1 MNQISVLICPKFT
14 IYFASKRLMPCGGP
28 AWHLLRLNSGGEGVD
43 VYQGVKFPEIFP
55 WQNEYDPA
63 EFVQHFERRI

>member
-1 MNQISVLICPKFT
+1 
-14 IYFASKRLMPCGGP
+14 MPCGGP